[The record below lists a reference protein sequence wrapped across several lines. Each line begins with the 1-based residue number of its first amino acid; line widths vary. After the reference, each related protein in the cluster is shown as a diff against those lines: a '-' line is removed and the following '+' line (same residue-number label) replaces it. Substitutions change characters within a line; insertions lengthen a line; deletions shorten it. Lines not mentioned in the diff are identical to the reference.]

1 MEAHPETI
9 AYIRRILARP
19 GMYAPDFDLCTIE
32 TLLHGFEAGLR
43 AAGLL
48 AKNAPFNR
56 DFTEF
61 VSETSGLSG
70 SQGWARALINEYGA
84 GEESY
89 AAFRGLLELAIPDA
103 FSNVTA
109 AER

>member
-19 GMYAPDFDLCTIE
+19 GMYAADFDLRSIE

-43 AAGLL
+43 AAELL
-48 AKNAPFNR
+48 GKDASFNQG
-56 DFTEF
+56 FTAF
-61 VSETSGLSG
+61 VSETCGMGG
-70 SQGWARALINEYGA
+70 SQGWAQALIREHGA

-89 AAFRGLLELAIPDA
+89 AEFCRLLNLAVPNA
-103 FSNVTA
+103 FSDVAA